1 MSSSQAASNR
11 EIVLEF
17 IEVMLNQGNIEAADN
32 YFCQDVVE
40 QVPFPGQRPGIDGI
54 KDVLQG
60 LCDAFTDMHWTVIE
74 QICEDEKV
82 LSRFEWTGKHTGEF
96 LGVAPT
102 YNTVNVWG
110 MLIDHFQDG
119 KIKETRIIMDTLGLL
134 IQLGAVPAP
143 NN

>member
-11 EIVLEF
+11 GIVLEF

-40 QVPFPGQRPGIDGI
+40 QVPFPGQRPGIEGI

-82 LSRFEWTGKHTGEF
+82 LSRFEWAGKHTGEF
-96 LGVAPT
+96 LGVAPSN
-102 YNTVNVWG
+102 NTVNV
-110 MLIDHFQDG
+110 
-119 KIKETRIIMDTLGLL
+119 
-134 IQLGAVPAP
+134 
-143 NN
+143 